1 MKVTGRNQKV
11 IADVFMEKKV
21 FTLKYV
27 IQNNSEK
34 HYAFNVLSY
43 TPLAPFESEFVI
55 QRINHCSKS

>member
-1 MKVTGRNQKV
+1 
-11 IADVFMEKKV
+11 MEKKV

-43 TPLAPFESEFVI
+43 TLLAPFESEFVI